1 MTRVVFDTNVIVSA
15 VLFSDS
21 VPDRAFLDVLDS
33 GTILMSRSLARE
45 LSEMLDRDKF
55 DRYVSR
61 EQRGRFLASLIR
73 ESDMIEVTESLRV
86 CRDPKD
92 NRILEL
98 TIDGNADCIV
108 TGDADL
114 LVLNPFRGVR
124 ILTSPRSGCQRRDDW
139 CRTPECLKRWVDQA
153 R

>member
-1 MTRVVFDTNVIVSA
+1 MIRVVFDTNVIVSA
-15 VLFSDS
+15 MLFGDS
-21 VPDRAFLDVLDS
+21 VPGRAFLDVLDN

-45 LSEMLDRDKF
+45 LSEVLGREKF

-61 EQRGRFLASLIR
+61 EQRDRFLASLIR
-73 ESDMIEVTESLRV
+73 ESDMIEVTESIRA

-98 TIDGNADCIV
+98 AVDGNADFIV

-114 LVLNPFRGVR
+114 LVLNSFRGVR
-124 ILTSPRSGCQRRDDW
+124 ILTPAAFRI
-139 CRTPECLKRWVDQA
+139 PPA
-153 R
+153 

>member
-1 MTRVVFDTNVIVSA
+1 MTRVVFDTNVIISA
-15 VLFSDS
+15 MLFSDS
-21 VPDRAFLDVLDS
+21 VPSRAFLGVLDS

-45 LSEMLDRDKF
+45 LSEVLGRKKF

-73 ESDMIEVTESLRV
+73 ESDMIEVTESIRA

-98 TIDGNADCIV
+98 AVDGNADFIV

-114 LVLNPFRGVR
+114 LVLNSFRGVR
-124 ILTSPRSGCQRRDDW
+124 ILTPATFRM
-139 CRTPECLKRWVDQA
+139 PPA
-153 R
+153 

>member
-1 MTRVVFDTNVIVSA
+1 MTRVVFDTNVIISA
-15 VLFSDS
+15 MLFSDS
-21 VPDRAFLDVLDS
+21 VRGRAFLGVLDS

-45 LSEMLDRDKF
+45 LSEVLGRKKF

-73 ESDMIEVTESLRV
+73 ESDMIEVTESIRA

-98 TIDGNADCIV
+98 AVDGNADFIV

-114 LVLNPFRGVR
+114 LVLNSFRGVR
-124 ILTSPRSGCQRRDDW
+124 ILTPA
-139 CRTPECLKRWVDQA
+139 TFLMPPA
-153 R
+153 